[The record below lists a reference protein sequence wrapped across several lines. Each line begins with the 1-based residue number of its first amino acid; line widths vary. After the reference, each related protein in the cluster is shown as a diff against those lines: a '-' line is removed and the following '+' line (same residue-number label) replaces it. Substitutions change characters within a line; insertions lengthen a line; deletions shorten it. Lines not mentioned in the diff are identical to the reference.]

1 MGNLT
6 FSFGRKELLIA
17 SPILWLDKR

>member
-1 MGNLT
+1 MGYLT
-6 FSFGRKELLIA
+6 FSFGRKELRTA